1 MRSRLSISKSQ
12 NKKKKIM
19 YMKSFQHATKLFAR
33 IICYDMQNDHDIH
46 EHEEMKSFFLQL
58 LNISMNSCFV
68 L

>member
-1 MRSRLSISKSQ
+1 
-12 NKKKKIM
+12 
-19 YMKSFQHATKLFAR
+19 MKSFQHATKLFAR